1 MAELVAEF
9 AAEMPQKTAELTRSW
24 EANELGAIQR
34 LAHQLKGSSGGYG
47 FATVGKA
54 AASVEN
60 TLIRLGNGDAQAT
73 LERLRFEFNILLDL
87 LKRVTV

>member
-9 AAEMPQKTAELTRSW
+9 AGEMPQKAAELTRSW
-24 EANELGAIQR
+24 EANELETIQR
-34 LAHQLKGSSGGYG
+34 LAHQLKGASGGYG
-47 FATVGKA
+47 FASVGKA
-54 AASVEN
+54 AASVES

-73 LERLRFEFNILLDL
+73 LERLRCEFATLLDL